1 MQLWFA
7 RGSEVTIREQLVTQ
21 VILGILSDD
30 LAPGQRLPST
40 RELARRF
47 HLHSNTISAGYR
59 QLERERWVTF
69 RHGSGVYVSEHK
81 PETTPSSVQ
90 AQALALDQLIARLF
104 RSARELGAPLAT
116 VRSRLRQW
124 LELQPPDHFLI
135 IDPDED
141 LRRILVVE
149 IQQAVAFP
157 VQSCGLDDCPKAI
170 EGAIPVVLPNRAVAV
185 QQALPEGT
193 DVLTLQVRS
202 VPTSLAGWL
211 PAPSGTLIG
220 IASGWPGFL
229 KLAQTILQAAG
240 FHSDALVFRDARKT
254 NWQRGLQQT
263 AAVVCDSV
271 TATLL
276 PAGCMAIPFP
286 FLSETSIAELQ
297 RYVAFIQNPLDDRL
311 DDADPLNP

>member
-47 HLHSNTISAGYR
+47 RLHPNTVSAGYR
-59 QLERERWVTF
+59 QLEQERWVEF
-69 RHGSGVYVSEHK
+69 RHGSGVYVRSQK
-81 PETTPSSVQ
+81 PEGSHSSS
-90 AQALALDQLIARLF
+90 LALDQLIAKLF
-104 RSARELGAPLAT
+104 RSARELGAPLST

-124 LELQPPDHFLI
+124 LELQPPDHFLLI
-135 IDPDED
+135 EPDEE
-141 LRRILVVE
+141 LRRILAAE
-149 IQQAVAFP
+149 IGQAVAFP
-157 VQSCGLDDCPKAI
+157 VQNCDVLDCPKTPD
-170 EGAIPVVLPNRAVAV
+170 GAIPVVLPNRAAAV
-185 QQALPEGT
+185 RQALPEGT

-211 PAPSGTLIG
+211 PAPSGTLLG
-220 IASGWPGFL
+220 IASGWPNFL
-229 KLAQTILQAAG
+229 KLARTILHAAG
-240 FHSDALVFRDARKT
+240 FHPDALVFRDARKA

-276 PAGCMAIPFP
+276 PAGCRAIPFP
-286 FLSETSIAELQ
+286 LLSESSIVELR
-297 RYVAFIQNPLDDRL
+297 RYVEFITRPIESL
-311 DDADPLNP
+311 

>member
-21 VILGILSDD
+21 VILSILSDD
-30 LAPGQRLPST
+30 LTPGQRLPST

-47 HLHSNTISAGYR
+47 RLHPNTISAGYR
-59 QLERERWVTF
+59 QLERERWVEF
-69 RHGSGVYVSEHK
+69 RHGSGVYVGERK
-81 PETTPSSVQ
+81 PELAPSSV
-90 AQALALDQLIARLF
+90 LALDRLIAQLF
-104 RSARELGAPLAT
+104 QDARELGAPLAT

-124 LELQPPDHFLI
+124 LELQPPDHFLLI
-135 IDPDED
+135 EPDEE
-141 LRRILVVE
+141 LRRILAVE
-149 IQQAVAFP
+149 IGHAVTFP
-157 VQSCGLDDCPKAI
+157 VQSCSLHDCPKSAD
-170 EGAIPVVLPNRAVAV
+170 GAIPVVLPNRAAAV
-185 QQALPEGT
+185 RQTLPEGT

-220 IASGWPGFL
+220 IASGWPNFL
-229 KLAQTILQAAG
+229 KLARTMLHAAG
-240 FHSDALVFRDARKT
+240 FHPDALIFRDARKT

-276 PAGCMAIPFP
+276 PKGCRAIPFP
-286 FLSETSIAELQ
+286 LLSESSIEELR
-297 RYVAFIQNPLDDRL
+297 RYVEFIQNPLTS
-311 DDADPLNP
+311 

>member
-47 HLHSNTISAGYR
+47 RLHPNTVSAGYR
-59 QLERERWVTF
+59 QLERERWVEF
-69 RHGSGVYVSEHK
+69 RHGSGVYVGERK
-81 PETTPSSVQ
+81 PELAPSS
-90 AQALALDQLIARLF
+90 ALALDQLILRLF
-104 RSARELGAPLAT
+104 RSARELGAPLST

-124 LELQPPDHFLI
+124 LELQPPDHFLVI
-135 IDPDED
+135 EPDEE
-141 LRRILVVE
+141 LRRILAAE
-149 IQQAVAFP
+149 IQKAVTFP
-157 VQSCGLDDCPKAI
+157 VQSCSVHDCPKTAD
-170 EGAIPVVLPNRAVAV
+170 GAIPVVLPNRAGAV
-185 QQALPEGT
+185 RQALPEGT

-220 IASGWPGFL
+220 VASGWPDFL
-229 KLAQTILQAAG
+229 KLARTILNAAG
-240 FHSDALVFRDARKT
+240 FHPDALVFRDARKL
-254 NWQRGLQQT
+254 NWQRGLQHT

-271 TATLL
+271 TTTLL
-276 PAGCMAIPFP
+276 PTGCRAIPFP
-286 FLSETSIAELQ
+286 LLSESSIAELR
-297 RYVAFIQNPLDDRL
+297 RYVQFIQNPLSS
-311 DDADPLNP
+311 

>member
-21 VILGILSDD
+21 VILSILSDD
-30 LAPGQRLPST
+30 LTPGQRLPST

-47 HLHSNTISAGYR
+47 RLHPNTISAGYR
-59 QLERERWVTF
+59 QLERERWVEF
-69 RHGSGVYVSEHK
+69 RHGSGVYVGERK
-81 PETTPSSVQ
+81 PELAPSSV
-90 AQALALDQLIARLF
+90 LALDRLIAQLF
-104 RSARELGAPLAT
+104 QDARELGAPLAT

-124 LELQPPDHFLI
+124 LELQPPDHFLLI
-135 IDPDED
+135 EPDEE
-141 LRRILVVE
+141 LRRILAVE
-149 IQQAVAFP
+149 IGHAVTSP
-157 VQSCGLDDCPKAI
+157 VQSCSLHDCPKSAD
-170 EGAIPVVLPNRAVAV
+170 GAIPVVLPNRAAAV
-185 QQALPEGT
+185 RQTLPEGT

-220 IASGWPGFL
+220 IASGWPNFL
-229 KLAQTILQAAG
+229 KLARTMLHAAG
-240 FHSDALVFRDARKT
+240 FHPDALIFRDARKT

-276 PAGCMAIPFP
+276 PKGCRAIPFP
-286 FLSETSIAELQ
+286 LLSESSIEELR
-297 RYVAFIQNPLDDRL
+297 RYVEFIQNPLTS
-311 DDADPLNP
+311 